1 MEDSKFNIGDW
12 VVVKLEE
19 TQFTGIITNKT
30 ELGYEVKDN
39 NHYYQFVLE
48 QYLERIDPKTAF
60 LHDLSELLRK
70 YNAVIDAS
78 WDEYFDNGYPK
89 IDLDINFNGHVEGI
103 CFENVLDNSLTADNV
118 LNYDK

>member
-1 MEDSKFNIGDW
+1 MSEKEFKVGDW

-19 TQFTGIITNKT
+19 VQFVGIITNKT

-60 LHDLSELLRK
+60 LTELSELLRK
-70 YNAVIDAS
+70 YDAGINAS
-78 WDEYFDNGYPK
+78 WDEYYDDDCPK
-89 IDLDINFNGHVEGI
+89 IDIDVIFNGSVEGI
-103 CFENVLDNSLTADNV
+103 CFENMLGKALTADNV

>member
-1 MEDSKFNIGDW
+1 MSEKEFKVGDW

-48 QYLERIDPKTAF
+48 QYMERIDPKTAF
-60 LHDLSELLRK
+60 LSELSKLLRK
-70 YNAVIDAS
+70 YNATMRWSIGMTYEHRIRSSANIEVHTPNFHH
-78 WDEYFDNGYPK
+78 YFSGET
-89 IDLDINFNGHVEGI
+89 GVT
-103 CFENVLDNSLTADNV
+103 LTADNV
-118 LNYDK
+118 FDNDKG

>member
-12 VVVKLEE
+12 VIVKLEE
-19 TQFTGIITNKT
+19 VQFVGIITNKT
-30 ELGYEVKDN
+30 DLGYEVKDN

-60 LHDLSELLRK
+60 LTELSELLDK
-70 YNAVIDAS
+70 YHASIYVDFDQSDEIYTTTIAVGEDSVKYSNTYGID
-78 WDEYFDNGYPK
+78 
-89 IDLDINFNGHVEGI
+89 
-103 CFENVLDNSLTADNV
+103 TDNV